1 MKRIYFVLWV
11 CLFAGVLFAQSTKEL
26 YLFHTNDMHS
36 RVEPF
41 PEDFQD
47 TMLADKAGLLRRA
60 TFIKQQRKIHDW
72 PEWMGNVIDF
82 WKFYDIITAFPRVLG
97 ENTMVSVSCPPL
109 RQRCAGCVCCGF
121 LQSKRKND

>member
-1 MKRIYFVLWV
+1 
-11 CLFAGVLFAQSTKEL
+11 
-26 YLFHTNDMHS
+26 
-36 RVEPF
+36 
-41 PEDFQD
+41 
-47 TMLADKAGLLRRA
+47 
-60 TFIKQQRKIHDW
+60 
-72 PEWMGNVIDF
+72 MGNVIDF